1 MSNSTTRAFRALA
14 IGGLQARV
22 REFELALDKY
32 EFVVQYRNVLKAS
45 ATRASVEGHDDEHFY
60 HSRHEDMEI
69 RARQKYTELVTSMI
83 PLNDHFKT
91 YGNHWPLLRLYF
103 GSQVNR
109 LNIISAYFRTG
120 IQFELERKHID
131 MNVYKTPT
139 KPRTGLLGFIYRLFS
154 CCSKPQQIRPAVTPN
169 NRIKNDL
176 SNPTQS
182 NLRI

>member
-32 EFVVQYRNVLKAS
+32 EFVVQYRNLLKKC
-45 ATRASVEGHDDEHFY
+45 ATTATIEGADDYFY

-69 RARQKYTELVTSMI
+69 QAKRKYTDLVVSMI

-120 IQFELERKHID
+120 IQFDLERKHID
-131 MNVYKTPT
+131 MTVYKTPT
-139 KPRTGLLGFIYRLFS
+139 KPRTGLIGFIYRLFG
-154 CCSKPQQIRPAVTPN
+154 CCSKPQQTRPAVTPN

-176 SNPTQS
+176 RNPTQS
-182 NLRI
+182 NLHL